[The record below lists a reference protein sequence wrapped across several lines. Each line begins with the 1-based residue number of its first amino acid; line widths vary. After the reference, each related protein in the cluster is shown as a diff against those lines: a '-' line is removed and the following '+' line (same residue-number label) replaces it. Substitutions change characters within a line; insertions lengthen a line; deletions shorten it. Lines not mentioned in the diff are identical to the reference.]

1 MSHQKIHDVM
11 VDLMNDLAISVIREC
26 TEYDSQMD
34 PNLICCTRKTMQ
46 NDMLKVKLNEPDSE
60 NAIDGTEEYIAE
72 IISGEAE
79 LLKSH
84 NVMG

>member
-11 VDLMNDLAISVIREC
+11 VDLSNDLAISVIRESA
-26 TEYDSQMD
+26 EYDSQMD
-34 PNLICCTRKTMQ
+34 PNLICCTKKIM
-46 NDMLKVKLNEPDSE
+46 KNELDSE
-60 NAIDGTEEYIAE
+60 NTIDGTEEYIAE
-72 IISGEAE
+72 IISSEAE